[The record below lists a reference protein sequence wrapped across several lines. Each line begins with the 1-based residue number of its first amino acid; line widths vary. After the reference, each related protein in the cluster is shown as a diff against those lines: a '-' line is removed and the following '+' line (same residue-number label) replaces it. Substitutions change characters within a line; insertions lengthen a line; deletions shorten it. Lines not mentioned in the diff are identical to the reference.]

1 MLEKASRLSDVP
13 VTYLN
18 TPKDGNDIITVKD
31 PNITCPDG
39 VLPGL
44 HPHVGP
50 VSDIRRE
57 LLRTT
62 HRVPSM
68 VDEHLVLRIG
78 CIIGIHDKPRQ
89 VAKAVNPER
98 IAVEVSRGCLELDT
112 RGSFVLITV
121 QNYLPNRSEVVVVVN
136 QGSEELVNHS
146 SLHAVGVSAFC
157 ALLESIDASL
167 DQVRMPLPLQLQ
179 SFGVEELDHEG
190 SVVEDLLALSGNRV
204 DLDLGLF
211 LCPVCGSSDTEELL
225 SGPCNERL
233 CNSHVRNIKTSA
245 LQLRLVLLNQVLPKS
260 LGNVRVE

>member
-1 MLEKASRLSDVP
+1 MLDEVDI
-13 VTYLN
+13 TYLDSSKHSN
-18 TPKDGNDIITVKD
+18 ELISVKHVH
-31 PNITCPDG
+31 ITCPDR
-39 VLPGL
+39 VLPWL
-44 HPHVGP
+44 HSD
-50 VSDIRRE
+50 VSPIGDTGIE
-57 LLRTT
+57 FLQAA
-62 HRVPSM
+62 HGVPAV
-68 VDEHLVLRIG
+68 VDKHLVLG
-78 CIIGIHDKPRQ
+78 VGGVAGVHDEPRQ
-89 VAKAVNPER
+89 VANAVNPER

-112 RGSFVLITV
+112 RGSFVLVAV
-121 QNYLPNRSEVVVVVN
+121 QNHLPNRSEVVVVVN